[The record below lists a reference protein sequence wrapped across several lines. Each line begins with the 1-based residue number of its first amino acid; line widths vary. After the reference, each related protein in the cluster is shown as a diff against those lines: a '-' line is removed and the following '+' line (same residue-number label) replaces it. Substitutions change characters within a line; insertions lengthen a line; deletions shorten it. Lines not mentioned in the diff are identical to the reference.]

1 MDAPTIDEVCAVAFG
16 KSIYPYQKQIIEAAF
31 RHRKITIRATTRA
44 GKSYCM
50 AMVAILRAVVLPNH
64 RVGIIAPTHDKTRII
79 MNYIADLLA
88 SNAMFDSWAMVS
100 TEGLTKLERL
110 RKEVS
115 KKRITGTNGSSIECL
130 SVDLDA
136 RGFGVMGR
144 AFDCLPAGAVILTD
158 KGKIKVEDMVRERL
172 RCRVL
177 SRGKNGKLERV
188 ADFHEAGVFYGFKQ
202 HPEYFDVRFVVYHVG
217 FVHYHARR
225 APAHHSEPPAVQVH
239 AQALDFGA
247 VRARDALLAHL
258 FSQALELC
266 QPLRAHHRPVVEHR
280 VACEQVGDVVHDDA
294 RLVVRR
300 GYN

>member
-177 SRGKNGKLERV
+177 SRGKNGKLEFVFVSKYAVMKAPQETTIATKRNKLKCTANHPFYV
-188 ADFHEAGVFYGFKQ
+188 KSRGFVKASEIKVGDEVGVVGYGFNKSYQ
-202 HPEYFDVRFVVYHVG
+202 R
-217 FVHYHARR
+217 
-225 APAHHSEPPAVQVH
+225 
-239 AQALDFGA
+239 
-247 VRARDALLAHL
+247 
-258 FSQALELC
+258 
-266 QPLRAHHRPVVEHR
+266 
-280 VACEQVGDVVHDDA
+280 
-294 RLVVRR
+294 
-300 GYN
+300 